1 MRSYELHAT
10 AKQVARSSG
19 RSSVAAAA
27 YRSGTCLEDERTGIV
42 HDYTKKQGVEHSQ
55 IYVPDNAPVWAK
67 DAKDSTALRSR
78 LWNASE
84 EKENRSNSTTA
95 HELEVAFPSEFNVM
109 QRRETG
115 DAISR
120 EIMRRYN
127 VAVDISYHVPNKS
140 GDERN
145 FHSHILFT
153 TRGFDENAKD
163 GWARTKFRDLSKDA
177 KDANGNQY
185 LDGEG
190 NKTTRGK
197 LEILSLREFTANG
210 MNRIAERENLKVR
223 TEHLSFEKRG
233 IDREPTQHLGANA
246 SQIEREGKQSERGDI
261 NRAIQAANDNLR
273 LFDELRKKAEYHIS
287 QRQKTKEAVEKRQAE
302 QKDLAALHKKQR
314 EDLQAQK
321 EKLIKQ
327 RLEGIKEQNR
337 SKWAAIYKQ
346 QEQENKN
353 FEQSTGSAFGRLRYF
368 LKNKERLTDI
378 YDEKG
383 RLSGAFNSVLDKD
396 LLSKCLKNRHE
407 NERKELA
414 VNVSDEKKKVYNQ
427 FNAEYLKQLEV
438 LKARQHDDL
447 HIMKDR
453 HTDNSLKRAEDV
465 ASGKAKQEFDAQKK
479 AEESREAFNK
489 KAQEKSSEAQKESNK
504 RREFRV
510 FRGHKE
516 QRERTSNDNRE
527 RDSKLSNEFTVFRDM
542 KERREQSV
550 NDNQQEDTGI
560 KKEFNTFRK
569 MKEGRERGKDQ
580 DKGDGGFVNRNADKW
595 HEI

>member
-55 IYVPDNAPVWAK
+55 IYIPDNAPVWAK
-67 DAKDSTALRSR
+67 NAKDSTALRSK

-95 HELEVAFPSEFNVM
+95 HELEVAFPSEFNLM

-153 TRGFDENAKD
+153 TRGFDEKSKD

-177 KDANGNQY
+177 KDINGNPY
-185 LDGEG
+185 LDDEG

-197 LEILSLREFTANG
+197 LEILSLREFTANE
-210 MNRIAERENLKVR
+210 MNRIAEREKLKVH

-233 IDREPTQHLGANA
+233 VNREPTQHLGANA

-261 NRAIQAANDNLR
+261 NRAIRAANDNLR

-287 QRQKTKEAVEKRQAE
+287 QRQKTKEAFEKRQAE

-327 RLEGIKEQNR
+327 RLNELKDRNR
-337 SKWAAIYKQ
+337 SKWADIYRR
-346 QEQENKN
+346 QEQENNN

-368 LKNKERLTDI
+368 IKNKECLTAV

-383 RLSGAFNSVLDKD
+383 HLSDAFKSVLNRD
-396 LLSKCLKNRHE
+396 LLAQCLKNRHE
-407 NERKELA
+407 NERKNLA
-414 VNVSDEKKKVYNQ
+414 VNVSDEKKRVYNQ
-427 FNAEYLKQLEV
+427 FNAEYLEQLEV
-438 LKARQHDDL
+438 LKAHQHDDR
-447 HIMKDR
+447 HIMKVR
-453 HTDNSLKRAEDV
+453 HSDDSLRRAEDV
-465 ASGKAKQEFDAQKK
+465 ASGKAKEEFDAQKK
-479 AEESREAFNK
+479 AQEVQEAFNK
-489 KAQEKSSEAQKESNK
+489 KAQEKPPEAKKEFNK

-510 FRGHKE
+510 FRDYKE

-527 RDSKLSNEFTVFRDM
+527 RDSGLNNEFTVFRDM

-550 NDNQQEDTGI
+550 NNNQQKNSGI
-560 KKEFNTFRK
+560 KKEFNVFRK
-569 MKEGRERGKDQ
+569 MKEGRESEKNR
-580 DKGDGGFVNRNADKW
+580 DKGGGGFANRNTD
-595 HEI
+595 IGRQI